1 MIMNL
6 KEALKT
12 LLAAAYYVFYL
23 RPFCRRTRRVAL
35 YYHGVTDREKDSFER
50 QMRYL
55 ASHACAV
62 KPSEIKTASANVPL
76 LVAVT
81 FDDAFLNLSKNAL
94 PVLKSCGI
102 PAAICAPSAYLG
114 KTPGWEMDEGCDD
127 RDEPLMDVRELKRV
141 SDEGFEI
148 FSHTKTHPRL
158 TSLDDRELAEELTE
172 SKAAL
177 EDTIGI
183 PVSAISYPHGACDD
197 RVRDAADRAGYGMGF
212 TITPDM
218 VGETA
223 EDLRIGRTLVLP
235 MDGSFVFMLK
245 LNGAFSVLTR
255 LKGLCG
261 SRSRVSAN

>member
-1 MIMNL
+1 MNL
-6 KEALKT
+6 KELVKT
-12 LLAAAYYVFYL
+12 SLAAAYYVLYL
-23 RPFCRRTRRVAL
+23 LPFSRKPRRVAL
-35 YYHGVTDREKDSFER
+35 YYHGVTDQEKDSFER

-55 ASHACAV
+55 AGHALAV
-62 KPSEIKTASANVPL
+62 PASEIKTAPGNVPL

-127 RDEPLMDVRELKRV
+127 RDELLMDVRELKRV
-141 SDEGFEI
+141 SEEGFEI

-158 TSLDDRELAEELTE
+158 TSLGDNELFEELSE

-177 EDTIGI
+177 ENALGI
-183 PVSAISYPHGACDD
+183 PVHAISYPHGACDD
-197 RVRDAADRAGYGMGF
+197 RVRDAADRAGYAMGF
-212 TITPDM
+212 TISPDM
-218 VGETA
+218 ADERA

-255 LKGLCG
+255 LKVLFG
-261 SRSRVSAN
+261 SRVRVSGN